1 MKNGLMIIVYTI
13 NITMVPYSHYNI
25 FFQILLNN
33 INMVK
38 VKTIRPKDQNFNSKL
53 NTSHFG
59 SSQLYLK
66 QYIGLK
72 NVKKGLS

>member
-13 NITMVPYSHYNI
+13 NIPIVPYSHYNI
-25 FFQILLNN
+25 FFQIPLNN

-59 SSQLYLK
+59 SSK
-66 QYIGLK
+66 I
-72 NVKKGLS
+72 VP